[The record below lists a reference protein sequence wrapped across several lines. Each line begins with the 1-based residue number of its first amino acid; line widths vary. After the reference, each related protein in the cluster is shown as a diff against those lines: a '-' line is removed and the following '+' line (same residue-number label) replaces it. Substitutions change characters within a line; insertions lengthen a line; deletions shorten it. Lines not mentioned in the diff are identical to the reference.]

1 MQAKARD
8 GKLAMLKKLGRQNT
22 SVGQWSSPGL
32 NMSHG
37 FIKKIQQ
44 MQMEQRRQLALKNA
58 ARANKEL
65 KAVSLQRSTKP
76 TMQIYRPPAFTL
88 AEIERQQQSSPP
100 PALMTSTGGP
110 RTAILPPAAPCLTQ
124 SQDPITSRVSR
135 PIHKNCQK
143 HVRNQRPQRAALS
156 WTSVTT
162 MGRVVFG
169 KRQHHSGGG
178 ARSHCSHRKP
188 TDYSM
193 VHLRPSRNFLDSD
206 NFRTGEASAT
216 NFISVTHLLSAAF
229 EASRTWCKL

>member
-65 KAVSLQRSTKP
+65 KAVSPQRSTKP
-76 TMQIYRPPAFTL
+76 TMQIYRPPGLLRWSTNN
-88 AEIERQQQSSPP
+88 SPVP
-100 PALMTSTGGP
+100 PALMMSTGGP

-124 SQDPITSRVSR
+124 SQDPTTARVSR
-135 PIHKNCQK
+135 PLHKNRQK

-169 KRQHHSGGG
+169 KRQHRSGGG

-193 VHLRPSRNFLDSD
+193 VHLRPSQNFLDSD

-216 NFISVTHLLSAAF
+216 NFISVTHLVSAAF

>member
-44 MQMEQRRQLALKNA
+44 MQMEQQRQLALKNA

-65 KAVSLQRSTKP
+65 KAVSPQRSTKP

-100 PALMTSTGGP
+100 STDDVNRRPTNGDTSACGPMPDPKPRPNHCESFSPAPQESSKARQEPEAPTCSSELDFSYDDGESGIWQT
-110 RTAILPPAAPCLTQ
+110 TASFRRRCTVTLFTPKAYRLLNGTPPPFAKF
-124 SQDPITSRVSR
+124 S
-135 PIHKNCQK
+135 
-143 HVRNQRPQRAALS
+143 
-156 WTSVTT
+156 
-162 MGRVVFG
+162 
-169 KRQHHSGGG
+169 
-178 ARSHCSHRKP
+178 
-188 TDYSM
+188 
-193 VHLRPSRNFLDSD
+193 
-206 NFRTGEASAT
+206 
-216 NFISVTHLLSAAF
+216 
-229 EASRTWCKL
+229 